1 MKTARPSWARR
12 CGEQKARE
20 LGYESFPIDPFE
32 IARDEQIELC
42 HKKPDQIGVSGGIL
56 FLGDDVAIF
65 HSTDIDSVGFQ
76 RFTVAHELGHYFLE
90 GHPEAITK
98 VGPAH
103 ASRAGFT
110 EGNLAIEIEADH
122 FASGLLL
129 PTPLVR
135 RHLADERIGLEGIE
149 TLAEASLCSLTASA
163 IRAAECSPYPM
174 AIVVSRGEEVRY
186 AFMSDGFKRLG
197 SLTYIRKGD
206 ALPHTLTRRFNE
218 DQANVV
224 SGRRACEETRLRTW
238 FGGDRQV
245 ALDEQVVGLGS
256 YGFTLTVLSSEDLPN
271 DPDEVED
278 EEAELLGSYTA
289 RFAYGR

>member
-1 MKTARPSWARR
+1 M
-12 CGEQKARE
+12 
-20 LGYESFPIDPFE
+20 SFPIDPFE
-32 IARDEQIELC
+32 IAREEQIDLC
-42 HKKPDQIGVSGGIL
+42 PKKPDQVGVSGSIL
-56 FLGDDVAIF
+56 FVGDEVAIF
-65 HSTDIDSVGFQ
+65 YSTDIESVGLQ

-90 GHPEAITK
+90 GHPEAISK
-98 VGPAH
+98 IGPAH

-129 PTPLVR
+129 PTTLVR
-135 RHLADERIGLEGIE
+135 RHLAGEPIGLEGIE
-149 TLAEASLCSLTASA
+149 ALADASLCSLTASA

-186 AFMSDGFKRLG
+186 AFMSEGFKRLG
-197 SLTYIRKGD
+197 ALTFIRKGD
-206 ALPHTLTRRFNE
+206 ALPNTLTRKFNE
-218 DQANVV
+218 DRANVV
-224 SGRRACEETRLRTW
+224 SGRRACEDTRLRTW
-238 FGGDRQV
+238 FGGDRHV

-256 YGFTLTVLSSEDLPN
+256 YGFTLTVLSSEDLPD

-278 EEAELLGSYTA
+278 EEAQLLNSYIA